1 MVCKI
6 ISWKQSNQMLFIL
19 SELLISIWFQ
29 VTDFIYTRM
38 TSWNIQKTLN
48 ATKQFLME
56 SILQKKRHF

>member
-1 MVCKI
+1 
-6 ISWKQSNQMLFIL
+6 MLFIL
-19 SELLISIWFQ
+19 SELLILIWFQ